1 MISWWPLGALIV
13 LMQSKG
19 TTVQSKGTA
28 EDVPLNGASSCPCI
42 PIGGVPDIEFSDIT
56 PSLQL
61 HLGTDVSLKT
71 YGFSC
76 RPHDI
81 NSAACYSYP
90 RPDFCVRQ
98 WCWIDVDKC
107 NLLSRLSENIV
118 HGAVRSYSYATCRE
132 IDSFT
137 GNARIRSLSG
147 KIIKTGFLHNSGGW
161 KGSYST
167 EGQDFV
173 GTISNWSGPSVAF
186 ATEAAQIGNYTIEI
200 AAPPE
205 FLWFKSL
212 GFFGISR
219 VDFCIYA
226 TSLGFLDLC
235 VSEIPVTAKRASAVD
250 FFVLDSHRIQIMT
263 MEKEPTSRYNE
274 FRQSSST
281 IFKPFQKETWLFI
294 IFLVIPLFGVLLV
307 IHEYGRNGSHYPEK
321 AHFLD
326 VHEWRKDK
334 IVDERSVPIHRYL
347 IRSIHF
353 TFLSVLQQGYVQPV
367 VSDGAR
373 LHILGISFFI
383 LVIIA
388 VYTANLA
395 AILTR
400 NATRS
405 EIQTLED
412 IVLRN
417 YRICASRSVY
427 TLLEQIYGIGRN
439 NFVMDP
445 PEIGGDSQPGFQCA
459 SCESRRRV
467 LDFTDPVRADTDAN
481 YCHVAIAYVDDLV
494 AEQGA
499 GRHCNKTV
507 VGSTLAITESGF
519 PIFNGVSAQLV
530 AHFLQLK
537 NLGVYEKILLEAR
550 PISICPSTSLKPGSS
565 TGEGFTIVDLTG
577 IWTVSFG
584 YAAAGLLMAFG
595 LPIFNKRCK
604 RRRIKAIHRIDQNG
618 ERINRLEN
626 PLDFAHEGNRQ
637 GSNVSS
643 DDTSILDDDSTDLGK
658 PRTRVGSIDSSSSSS
673 WPVELR
679 DGFISPFPKKKTL
692 ATVNED
698 ELSLE
703 MSLHRNDSD
712 LV

>member
-1 MISWWPLGALIV
+1 MISWWPLGALII
-13 LMQSKG
+13 LMQSI
-19 TTVQSKGTA
+19 GTA
-28 EDVPLNGASSCPCI
+28 QDVPLNGASSCPCI
-42 PIGGVPDIEFSDIT
+42 PIGGIPDISFSDIT
-56 PSLQL
+56 PSLQE
-61 HLGTDVSLKT
+61 HLGTDVSLVT

-90 RPDFCVRQ
+90 RPDFCIHQ
-98 WCWIDVDKC
+98 WCWIDVDNC
-107 NLLSRLSENIV
+107 DLLSRLSENIV
-118 HGAVRSYSYATCRE
+118 HGGFRSYSYATCRD

-137 GNARIRSLSG
+137 GEARIRALSG
-147 KIIKTGFLHNSGGW
+147 KVIKTGYLHNSGGW
-161 KGSYST
+161 KGAYST
-167 EGQDFV
+167 EKKDFV
-173 GTISNWSGPSVAF
+173 GTISSWNGPSVAYT
-186 ATEAAQIGNYTIEI
+186 TEAARIGNYTIEV

-212 GFFGISR
+212 GFFGVSQ

-235 VSEIPVTAKRASAVD
+235 VSEIPITAKRASAVD
-250 FFVLDSHRIQIMT
+250 FFVLNSHRIQIMT
-263 MEKEPTSRYNE
+263 MEKEPSSRYKE
-274 FRQSSST
+274 FQQSSST
-281 IFKPFQKETWLFI
+281 IFKPFRKSTWLFI
-294 IFLVIPLFGVLLV
+294 IFVVIPIFGVLLV
-307 IHEYGRNGSHYPEK
+307 IHEYGKRGSHYPEK
-321 AHFLD
+321 AHFLE

-334 IVDERSVPIHRYL
+334 IVDERSVPIYRYL

-395 AILTR
+395 AILTQ

-405 EIQTLED
+405 EVLTLED

-427 TLLEQIYGIGRN
+427 TLLEQIYGIGVN

-481 YCHVAIAYVDDLV
+481 YCHVAITYIDDLA

-499 GRHCNKTV
+499 GRHCNKTI
-507 VGSTLAITESGF
+507 VGSTLAIAESGF

-537 NLGVYEKILLEAR
+537 NLGIYEKILLEAR
-550 PISICPSTSLKPGSS
+550 PISKCSVKSSKTGTSG
-565 TGEGFTIVDLTG
+565 GEGFTIADLTG

-595 LPIFNKRCK
+595 LPLFNKCCK
-604 RRRIKAIHRIDQNG
+604 RNRIKAIHRIDQNG

-626 PLDFAHEGNRQ
+626 PLEYASEENLQ
-637 GSNVSS
+637 GSDVSS
-643 DDTSILDDDSTDLGK
+643 DDTSNMDDDSTDRGK
-658 PRTRVGSIDSSSSSS
+658 PRARAGSGDSTSS
-673 WPVELR
+673 WPTELR
-679 DGFISPFPKKKTL
+679 DGFISPFPKKNTL

-698 ELSLE
+698 EFSLE
-703 MSLHRNDSD
+703 VSLDMLDN
-712 LV
+712 L